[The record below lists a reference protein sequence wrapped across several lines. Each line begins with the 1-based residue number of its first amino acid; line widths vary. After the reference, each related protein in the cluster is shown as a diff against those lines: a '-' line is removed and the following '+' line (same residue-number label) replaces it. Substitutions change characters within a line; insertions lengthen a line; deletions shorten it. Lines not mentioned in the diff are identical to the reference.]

1 MIRAMQS
8 DYERAADYERRSYDR
23 YLRNEHRE
31 ALAARELALAEYEA
45 AGDVTRQGDTHRWL
59 SRLAWFVGDNV
70 RAERE
75 AMHAVRLL
83 EHAPARG
90 PELAMAYSNVAQL
103 RMLAGRADDAVSWGE
118 QAIALAEE
126 LGEQE
131 ILAHALNNVGTALL
145 NAGGPAGIGHLERSL
160 AIARAH
166 DMEEHVA
173 RAETNLASGLVVA
186 RDYAHAGEHLDAG
199 MAYCAARG
207 LDSWWHYMRGFKAR
221 SLLDQGEWAAAA
233 ELAGVILD
241 VPDLVAPSRITPLV
255 VLGLVRARRG
265 ESGSWQALDE
275 ALALAAPTGE
285 LQRLAPVAAA
295 RAEAWWLEGRLARIE
310 DELHD
315 ALLFAAEAA
324 QPWITGELRLWL
336 RRAGQDEPHLPA
348 RIAEPYRLELAGEW
362 RAAADAWSVIGCPY
376 EAALALAGS
385 GDAALQREALGGLQK
400 LGATMA
406 TAMLTRSG

>member
-1 MIRAMQS
+1 MIRPMQG
-8 DYERAADYERRSYDR
+8 DYERAADYERRSYHH
-23 YLRNEHRE
+23 YLRSEHRE

-83 EHAPARG
+83 EDAPARG
-90 PELAMAYSNVAQL
+90 PELAMAYSNVAQV
-103 RMLAGRADDAVSWGE
+103 RMLAGRAEDAVSWGE

-145 NAGGPAGIGHLERSL
+145 NAGVSAGIGQLERSL

-173 RAETNLASGLVVA
+173 RAETNLGCGLVVA
-186 RDYAHAGEHLDAG
+186 RDYVHADEHLDAG
-199 MAYCAARG
+199 IAYCAAHG
-207 LDSWWHYMRGFKAR
+207 LDSWWHYMRGYKAR

-233 ELAGVILD
+233 DLAEAVLE
-241 VPDLVAPSRITPLV
+241 VPDLVAPSRITPLL

-265 ESGSWQALDE
+265 RSGVWQALDE

-295 RAEAWWLEGRLARIE
+295 RAEAWWLEGRLEQIE

-315 ALLFAAEAA
+315 ALSFAVEAE
-324 QPWITGELRLWL
+324 QPWATGELRLWL
-336 RRAGQDEPHLPA
+336 RRAGQDDPHPLAPV
-348 RIAEPYRLELAGEW
+348 AEPYRLELAGEW
-362 RAAADAWSVIGCPY
+362 RAAADVWTVIGCAY
-376 EAALALAGS
+376 EAALARAES
-385 GDAALQREALGGLQK
+385 GDEGLRREALGGLQQ
-400 LGATMA
+400 LGATA
-406 TAMLTRSG
+406 AAAMLARSG

>member
-1 MIRAMQS
+1 MIRPMPG
-8 DYERAADYERRSYDR
+8 DYERAAEYERRSYDL

-45 AGDVTRQGDTHRWL
+45 ADDVVRQGDTHRWL

-83 EHAPARG
+83 EDKPG

-103 RMLAGRADDAVSWGE
+103 RMLAGRAEDAVSWGE

-145 NAGGPAGIGHLERSL
+145 NAGVADGIAQLERSL
-160 AIARAH
+160 AIAREH

-173 RAETNLASGLVVA
+173 RAETNLGTGAVIA
-186 RDYAHAGEHLDAG
+186 RRYALADEHLEAG
-199 MAYCAARG
+199 MAYCAERG
-207 LDSWWHYMRGFKAR
+207 LDSWWQYMRGFKAR
-221 SLLDQGEWAAAA
+221 SLLDQGDWTAAA
-233 ELAGVILD
+233 ELAEALLE

-255 VLGLVRARRG
+255 VIGLVRARRG
-265 ESGSWQALDE
+265 EPDAWEALDE
-275 ALALAAPTGE
+275 ALTLAAPTGE

-295 RAEAWWLEGRLARIE
+295 RAEALWLEGQLAQIE

-315 ALLFAAEAA
+315 ALSFAADAE

-336 RRAGQDEPHLPA
+336 RRAGQDDPRLEP
-348 RIAEPYRLELAGEW
+348 IADPYRLELAGEH
-362 RAAADAWSVIGCPY
+362 RAAADAWTAVGCPY
-376 EAALALAGS
+376 EAALALAAS
-385 GDAALQREALGGLQK
+385 GDEVLRREAASSLEQ
-400 LGATMA
+400 LGAR
-406 TAMLTRSG
+406 LG

>member
-1 MIRAMQS
+1 MRS
-8 DYERAADYERRSYDR
+8 EYERAAGYERRSYDC

-83 EHAPARG
+83 EDTPPRG
-90 PELAMAYSNVAQL
+90 RELAMAYSNVAQL
-103 RMLAGRADDAVSWGE
+103 RMLAGRAQDAVSWGE

-145 NAGGPAGIGHLERSL
+145 NAGVAAGIGHLERSL

-173 RAETNLASGLVVA
+173 RAETNLGTGLVIA
-186 RDYAHAGEHLDAG
+186 RDYARADEHLDAG

-207 LDSWWHYMRGFKAR
+207 LDSWWHYMRGYKAR

-233 ELAGVILD
+233 ELAGAVLE

-265 ESGSWQALDE
+265 EAGVWPALDE

-285 LQRLAPVAAA
+285 VQRLAPVAAA
-295 RAEAWWLEGRLARIE
+295 RAEAWWLEGRFAPIE
-310 DELHD
+310 DELRD
-315 ALLFAAEAA
+315 ALAFAVEAG
-324 QPWITGELRLWL
+324 QPWVTGELRLWL
-336 RRAGQDEPHLPA
+336 RRAGRDDPHTGA
-348 RIAEPYRLELAGEW
+348 RIAEPHRLELAGEW
-362 RAAADAWSVIGCPY
+362 RAAADAWTVIGCPY
-376 EAALALAGS
+376 EAALALAAS
-385 GDAALQREALGGLQK
+385 GDEALQREALGALQQ
-400 LGATMA
+400 LGATA
-406 TAMLTRSG
+406 AVPPSRRR

>member
-1 MIRAMQS
+1 MSAHA
-8 DYERAADYERRSYDR
+8 RAAEHERRSYDC

-31 ALAARELALAEYEA
+31 ALAARELALREYEA

-83 EHAPARG
+83 EDGPAQG

-103 RMLAGRADDAVSWGE
+103 RMLAGRADDAVDWGE
-118 QAIALAEE
+118 RAVALAEE

-131 ILAHALNNVGTALL
+131 ILAHALNNVGTARL
-145 NAGGPAGIGHLERSL
+145 NAGVSAGIGQLQRSL

-166 DMEEHVA
+166 DLEEHVA
-173 RAETNLASGLVVA
+173 RAETNLGTGLVVA
-186 RDYAHAGEHLDAG
+186 REYALADEHLDAG
-199 MAYCAARG
+199 MAYCAERG
-207 LDSWWHYMRGFKAR
+207 LHSWWHYMRGFKAR

-233 ELAGVILD
+233 ELAGAVLE

-265 ESGSWQALDE
+265 EPGAWQVLDE
-275 ALALAAPTGE
+275 ALALAARTAE

-295 RAEAWWLEGRLARIE
+295 RAEAWWLEGRLAQIE

-315 ALLFAAEAA
+315 ALAFAVDAE
-324 QPWITGELRLWL
+324 QPWTTGELRLWL
-336 RRAGQDEPHLPA
+336 HRAGQDDPHVLA

-362 RAAADAWSVIGCPY
+362 RAAADAWRVVGCPY
-376 EAALALAGS
+376 EGALALAGS
-385 GDAALQREALGGLQK
+385 GDEVLRREALAGLQQ
-400 LGATMA
+400 LGATAA
-406 TAMLTRSG
+406 TAMLARSG